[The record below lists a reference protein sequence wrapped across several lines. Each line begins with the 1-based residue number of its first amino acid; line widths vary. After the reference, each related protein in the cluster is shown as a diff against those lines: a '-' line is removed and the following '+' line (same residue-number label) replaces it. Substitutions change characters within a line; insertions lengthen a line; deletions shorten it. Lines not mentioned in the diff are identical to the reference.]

1 MMIVKRLLV
10 AAALSTIAGATAMA
24 QMQDPLL
31 GRGR

>member
-1 MMIVKRLLV
+1 MMTVKRLL
-10 AAALSTIAGATAMA
+10 AAAVLSAIAGATAMA